1 MRACVPHHTHEG
13 ERGEWCVHSPL
24 ACATHAKMFGKL
36 LPLLL
41 AIKSPF
47 LAIFVVCVCVCLQLT
62 NCQVATHFN
71 SIPTTQLL
79 PRLRAPLPLTR
90 KVTRKY
96 NRLFLHFFSPSPIFR
111 LVYRAT
117 RERNVLHI
125 KFIATQLSQARCVE
139 APQMQAH

>member
-1 MRACVPHHTHEG
+1 MCG
-13 ERGEWCVHSPL
+13 HSPL
-24 ACATHAKMFGKL
+24 VPVRHMPKCLANCCHCCWRFNRRFWPFSVL
-36 LPLLL
+36 L
-41 AIKSPF
+41 S
-47 LAIFVVCVCVCLQLT
+47 VQLT
-62 NCQVATHFN
+62 NCQAKVATHFN

-79 PRLRAPLPLTR
+79 PRLPCACTSLALAR

-96 NRLFLHFFSPSPIFR
+96 NRLFLFFFPTFFPHIFR

-125 KFIATQLSQARCVE
+125 KFIATQLSQARCQRNGAWR